1 LAQSWRDAAM
11 SLTPDMTTRLGTLVR
26 AHMAEA
32 KRQIV
37 SMPRAGPGVADED
50 ARQLV
55 HNLHLALLED
65 LEGKGTEQRERFVED
80 ATQACAAAGVS
91 CDTLVKGII
100 RSCTVLLADVLP
112 ELPAEART
120 PVGRWMGEFLGAFV
134 CEVIESYGRA
144 Q

>member
-1 LAQSWRDAAM
+1 M
-11 SLTPDMTTRLGTLVR
+11 SLTAEMTTRLATLVR

-37 SMPRAGPGVADED
+37 SMPRAGPGIADED

-55 HNLHLALLED
+55 NNLHLALLED
-65 LEGKGTEQRERFVED
+65 LEGKGTEQREMFVDE
-80 ATQACAAAGVS
+80 ATPACAAAGVP
-91 CDTLVKGII
+91 CETLVKGII

-112 ELPAEART
+112 ELDAEART
-120 PVGRWMGEFLGAFV
+120 PAGRWMGEFLGTFV

-144 Q
+144 DKR